1 MWRLSPRRARRGGEA
16 SSRLPSRSPR
26 RRPRA
31 AGAGPSAEP
40 PPITAAPQG
49 QAAARSAAESG
60 AAAGDGPVP
69 GAGGG
74 GNLGGRRQARWACAP
89 SPPGW
94 GAFRSSGTAS
104 GYYVA
109 QGGASLRCQCGR
121 SPNKELR
128 AGGRCLHG
136 GRRGGRAA
144 GGRSPESE
152 FFPVQCQAVSCI
164 SRIIIC

>member
-49 QAAARSAAESG
+49 QAAARSAAPRGERG
-60 AAAGDGPVP
+60 GCGRRAGSRGQR
-69 GAGGG
+69 GG

-128 AGGRCLHG
+128 AGGRQG
-136 GRRGGRAA
+136 GRGKVPGIRVLSR
-144 GGRSPESE
+144 
-152 FFPVQCQAVSCI
+152 AVS
-164 SRIIIC
+164 SS